1 MGNAAITV
9 YAVTWRHRGV
19 PCILDFNREGN
30 ALAAAVALAE
40 LGGERTD
47 IMFTAEEI
55 EETQEDRERK
65 ERIWARLQERM
76 NSDVIPGVFA

>member
-9 YAVTWRHRGV
+9 YAVTWRYRGV
-19 PCILDFNREGN
+19 QRILDFNREGN

-47 IMFTAEEI
+47 IRFTAEEI
-55 EETQEDRERK
+55 EETPEDRERK
-65 ERIWARLQERM
+65 ERIWARIQERM
-76 NSDVIPGVFA
+76 NSDVIPGGVA